1 MGLFGSKSEGSTS
14 EAPSGE
20 PSGATGSEGRSG
32 MGGAQSRKSGSD
44 PAQASGSSRG
54 GAGRDGG
61 QAPRTGGEIV
71 ANIGKSI
78 IFKGE
83 LSGDEDL
90 IIDGQ
95 VEGRIT
101 LPNNEVTIG
110 AAGRITADIQGKS
123 IIIIGKTAG
132 NLSAAERIEVQAT
145 GIVEGDIRSPRLQI
159 EEGAVVNGKIEM
171 SKSQT
176 PVEKRDA
183 SPTGG
188 PGKVEEPARK
198 SA

>member
-1 MGLFGSKSEGSTS
+1 M
-14 EAPSGE
+14 
-20 PSGATGSEGRSG
+20 
-32 MGGAQSRKSGSD
+32 
-44 PAQASGSSRG
+44 
-54 GAGRDGG
+54 
-61 QAPRTGGEIV
+61 

-78 IFKGE
+78 VFKGE

-110 AAGRITADIQGKS
+110 AAGRITAEIQGKS

-132 NLSAAERIEVQAT
+132 NLTATERIEVQAT

-159 EEGAVVNGKIEM
+159 QEGAVVNGKIDM

-176 PVEKRDA
+176 PVEKRE
-183 SPTGG
+183 GG
-188 PGKVEEPARK
+188 APQPNKAQEPARK
-198 SA
+198 IA

>member
-1 MGLFGSKSEGSTS
+1 
-14 EAPSGE
+14 
-20 PSGATGSEGRSG
+20 
-32 MGGAQSRKSGSD
+32 
-44 PAQASGSSRG
+44 
-54 GAGRDGG
+54 
-61 QAPRTGGEIV
+61 V

-78 IFKGE
+78 VFKGE

-110 AAGRITADIQGKS
+110 AAGRITAEIQGKS

-132 NLSAAERIEVQAT
+132 NLTATERIDVQAT

-159 EEGAVVNGKIEM
+159 QEGAVVNGKIDM
-171 SKSQT
+171 SKSQA
-176 PVEKRDA
+176 PVEKRE
-183 SPTGG
+183 TGA
-188 PGKVEEPARK
+188 PQPNKAQEPAARK
-198 SA
+198 IA